1 MEDHF
6 LKMFRKE
13 QLGWHFFLEPF
24 DKLLIFVTVNVTFT
38 VTKRNTKTSPKA
50 ITSEWCSLLQD
61 QSAEMDSMSFAI
73 KLNEIGFFF
82 CAHFYSIGSLSIR
95 RGLSCCTV
103 DSHWVEPWIEG
114 VCGNNANHIIFLPS
128 LSDRKNSWRAWIVLR
143 ILFQPLSHT
152 GPHPL
157 CGSHRSEITQS
168 YSQLYMTLSETWKK
182 HKRTYDALS
191 EVKHYK

>member
-1 MEDHF
+1 M
-6 LKMFRKE
+6 LLS
-13 QLGWHFFLEPF
+13 QLQNGTQRFHQKPSHLS
-24 DKLLIFVTVNVTFT
+24 DAVCC
-38 VTKRNTKTSPKA
+38 KTSQLRW
-50 ITSEWCSLLQD
+50 IVCLLQ
-61 QSAEMDSMSFAI
+61 SNWTRLA
-73 KLNEIGFFF
+73 FFF

-152 GPHPL
+152 GPRPL

-191 EVKHYK
+191 EVTHYK